1 MALVQA
7 KCTNCGA
14 NLEVDSSNEAAVC
27 QFCGT
32 PFIVEKAINNY
43 NTTNNIKADVVNVY
57 GGNSADFVIRAG
69 ILEKYNGQSPN
80 VVIPNNV
87 TGIASGAFY
96 NCKGLKSVVFPEG
109 ITYIGEKN
117 TKLYGEIPNG
127 AFEGCTNLK
136 EIVFP
141 ESVVSI
147 GSLAFA
153 DCTSLFHII
162 LPRQLKEIES
172 YSFYNCTSLTE
183 INIPKSLKVLT
194 GFAKCSNLKK
204 IDIPD
209 TVTEIGIQA
218 FQDCSSLTE
227 IIIPESINRIGSSA
241 FEGCTGLNQVIIP
254 QNTKKIDV
262 YAFMGCNLNRI
273 TIESADTEISEDSF
287 CDSYRC
293 RNHSIKQ
300 INAPEGW
307 KRKYWSYFEC
317 LTEYMPKKERKRRN
331 KLNRE
336 YKMREYGCYVATCVY
351 GSYNCP
357 QVWTL
362 RRYRDNTLAKTWYG
376 RAFIHT
382 YYAISPTIVKWFG
395 NTVWF
400 KKLWRGKLDKMVIKL
415 NNDGISNTPYEDRN
429 W

>member
-14 NLEVDSSNEAAVC
+14 NLEVDSSKEAAIC
-27 QFCGT
+27 QACGT

-69 ILEKYNGQSPN
+69 ILEKYNGQSPD

-109 ITYIGEKN
+109 VTYIGGKCTIE
-117 TKLYGEIPNG
+117 YGEVPNG
-127 AFEGCTNLK
+127 AFEGCINLK

-147 GSLAFA
+147 GDLAFA
-153 DCTSLFHII
+153 NCTSLLRII
-162 LPRQLKEIES
+162 LPKQLKEIANG
-172 YSFYNCTSLTE
+172 SFYNCTSLSE
-183 INIPKSLKVLT
+183 ISIPKTLKVLT

-204 IDIPD
+204 INIPN
-209 TVTEIGIQA
+209 TVTKIGTQA
-218 FQDCSSLTE
+218 FKDCSGLTE
-227 IIIPESINRIGSSA
+227 VIIPESINRIGNSA

-254 QNTKKIDV
+254 KNTKKIDD
-262 YAFMGCNLNRI
+262 YAFMGCNLNTI
-273 TIESADTEISEDSF
+273 TIESTDTEISKDSF
-287 CDSYRC
+287 CDYMSDYDSPCC

-300 INAPEGW
+300 INATDEW
-307 KRKYWSYFEC
+307 KRKYWSYFSC
-317 LTEYMPKKERKRRN
+317 LKTYQQKN
-331 KLNRE
+331 S
-336 YKMREYGCYVATCVY
+336 GCYVATCVY

-362 RRYRDNTLAKTWYG
+362 RRYRDNTLAKTWHG

-395 NTVWF
+395 HTEWF
-400 KKLWRGKLDKMVIKL
+400 KKMWHGKLDRMVEKL
-415 NNDGISNTPYEDRN
+415 NNAGVSDMPYEDKN